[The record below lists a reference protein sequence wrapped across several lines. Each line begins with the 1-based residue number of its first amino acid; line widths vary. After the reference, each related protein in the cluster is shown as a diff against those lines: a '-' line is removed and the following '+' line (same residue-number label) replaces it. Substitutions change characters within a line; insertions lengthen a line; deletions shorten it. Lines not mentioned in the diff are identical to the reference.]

1 MGGICSSGGSGV
13 KPNIEEE
20 ENEAEELTVGSY
32 FGEST
37 LIKGVP
43 QPRTVRALG
52 RTSLLV
58 LSSEVLQRLCGED
71 VLKNASVNT
80 PAESSEPK
88 ANIVDD
94 DQIRRPAN
102 QKKRGS
108 ISAGSIEVKKDWV
121 APVYEHTPEENQRLN
136 EYFAKTTLLSK
147 LDGQRKDTLIGAFQ
161 KKEFANGVEIITQGA
176 EGDFYYILDV
186 GSADVFVSKDG
197 KCAQIVIGRPALVR
211 VGIARERQ
219 ANAVNHNLD
228 QDEAPPQNSNTCRTH
243 LQCRPRRGWRLPP
256 PSSFPLFHR
265 LFWRTLPV
273 VGTYFKA
280 STRGAGS
287 LC

>member
-197 KCAQIVIGRPALVR
+197 APAQKVLDYGPGGAFGELALMVT
-211 VGIARERQ
+211 EKRQ
-219 ANAVNHNLD
+219 ATVRATSECVCWALD
-228 QDEAPPQNSNTCRTH
+228 RET
-243 LQCRPRRGWRLPP
+243 
-256 PSSFPLFHR
+256 FHR
-265 LFWRTLPV
+265 VMVVGGRQVRWTLPSCLCV
-273 VGTYFKA
+273 RDWAG
-280 STRGAGS
+280 RG
-287 LC
+287 LRPV